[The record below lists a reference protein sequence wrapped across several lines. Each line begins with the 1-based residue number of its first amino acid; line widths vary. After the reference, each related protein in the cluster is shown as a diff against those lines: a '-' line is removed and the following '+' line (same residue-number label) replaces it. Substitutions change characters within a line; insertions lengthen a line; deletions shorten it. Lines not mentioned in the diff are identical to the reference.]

1 MNEIS
6 DCPGLEN
13 IFPTYEEEY
22 NDTENVM
29 EEEEIGPL
37 ICRVLAHKRTLQTN
51 TKQDSLI

>member
-13 IFPTYEEEY
+13 VFPTWEEEY

-29 EEEEIGPL
+29 EEEEI
-37 ICRVLAHKRTLQTN
+37 R
-51 TKQDSLI
+51 SLMDRLFN